1 MEKTV
6 SAFEARRQFGSLL
19 NDVDA
24 RGERVI
30 VTRHGEPVAALVPIT
45 VYEQWKRRRERF
57 FQMVDDIQKHASMTQ
72 EEADELIAEALE
84 ATRPAARR

>member
-6 SAFEARRQFGSLL
+6 SALDARRQFGSLL

-30 VTRHGEPVAALVPIT
+30 VTRRGEPVAALVAIT
-45 VYEQWKRRRERF
+45 VYE
-57 FQMVDDIQKHASMTQ
+57 
-72 EEADELIAEALE
+72 
-84 ATRPAARR
+84 